1 MAGTTFGRTVI
12 DTLGRSIQ
20 LTADGL
26 PKFKPGGVT
35 VDWTGTVT
43 AVNADTTFF
52 DGVIALNGT
61 KVLRYGQVLTK
72 ITNQPSQTITVG
84 GTPTGGTFTAVG
96 VRPDTGVT
104 TSQTIAFNSTVAQT
118 QTAMD
123 NIYGSGNTLVS
134 GAGALPGNVPT
145 VTFQGVL
152 IGYAPAVLTG
162 SAALLTGGTPTLAY
176 AVVIAGGNN
185 GRYGPYDPAA
195 SDGRQT
201 LTRGSCFLVNTTMR
215 ETDLLSN
222 HPPVLDGGRIWKAR
236 VLQSGGATHTLAL
249 GPTLAEFEAAFP
261 QISYADG

>member
-1 MAGTTFGRTVI
+1 MGTSFGRSVI
-12 DTLGRSIQ
+12 DTQGRSIQ
-20 LTADGL
+20 LTANGR
-26 PKFKPGGVT
+26 PNFKSAGVT
-35 VDWTGTVT
+35 IDWTNTVA
-43 AVNADTTFF
+43 AVGSDTTFM
-52 DGVIALNGT
+52 DGVTALNGT
-61 KVLRYGQVLTK
+61 KVLRYGQVITK
-72 ITNQPSQTITVG
+72 VTNQPSQTITVS

-123 NIYGSGNTLVS
+123 AIYGAGNTLVS
-134 GAGALPGNVPT
+134 GAGALPGNVQT

-162 SAALLTGGTPTLAY
+162 SGALLTGGASPAVAY

-185 GRYGPYDPAA
+185 GKYGPFDPAA

-201 LTRGSCFLVNTTMR
+201 LTRGSCFLLNTTMR
-215 ETDLLSN
+215 EGDLLSN

-236 VLQSGGATHTLAL
+236 VIQSGVAGHSLAL